1 MASGVP
7 LPHPDTA
14 DIDLTSVLFA
24 LSDPERLDIVRQ
36 LTAGPLDLADCTL
49 RDPSMPKSTKSH
61 LFKVLREA
69 GLVRN
74 EPTGRSRRL
83 TLRADDLEERF
94 PGLLDSIVRAAGT

>member
-1 MASGVP
+1 MASAVT

-14 DIDLTSVLFA
+14 DIELPSVLFA

-36 LTAGPLDLADCTL
+36 LAAGPLDLADCTL
-49 RDPSMPKSTKSH
+49 RDPGMPKSTKSH

-74 EPTGRSRRL
+74 EPQGRSRRL
-83 TLRADDLEERF
+83 TLRADDLEARF